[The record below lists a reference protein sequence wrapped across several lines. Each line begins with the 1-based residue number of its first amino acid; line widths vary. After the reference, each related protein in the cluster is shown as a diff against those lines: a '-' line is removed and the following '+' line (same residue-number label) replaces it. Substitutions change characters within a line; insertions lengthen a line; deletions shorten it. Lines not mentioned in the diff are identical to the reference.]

1 MNPLQ
6 ITLIALI
13 VLIVVTALITYFVRQ
28 KYYAQIDELNQ
39 EKTKVLD
46 EAPYDELEE
55 VAGLVITGQ
64 SYELRS
70 KLEKKWQEIESVKY
84 PILENHLYEAEQATD
99 RYRLPE
105 AKKSQEAAEDA
116 IEDIN
121 AEIKTLTKEL
131 LELIER
137 EQANLDKIDTI
148 KKRYHEVRKS
158 LLARS
163 FSFGPASDSFERKL
177 TLLENDFTQFSEFTV
192 SGDHEEA
199 NKIVESLH
207 QSIEET
213 EKQMEDIPPLLEHI
227 QDQYKNEIE
236 DLRNGYEAMTSEG
249 FIFPEDKILDKIDT
263 LEQDKQA
270 IYAVIRDLDLEKAQ
284 ADADTLGEKIDSVY
298 SEMELEIEA
307 KPEVYELLEDT
318 KRAIYYLQ
326 EENRR
331 LTGSV
336 NRLAQSYILIHNE
349 EAIIGRLE
357 GQVAENR
364 LAFENINEQLKDQSI
379 PYSVAYTELDEV
391 FEQLEH
397 LHKEYSKVSEYL
409 ENYRTEEVKL
419 KNDMLAMEQSMYEM
433 KRHLEN
439 ERLPGLPNNYLE
451 LFFSTSDR
459 IELLS
464 RELARPKIQ
473 LIEIRKLHKMCEEDV
488 LQLGEM
494 THELVRQVELIERT
508 SQRLY
513 RYKDTH
519 KGILETIRYSES
531 LFTDDFDYE
540 TSLRMVRE
548 KLENVDPGEYAKV
561 VADYEEETAE
571 EN

>member
-227 QDQYKNEIE
+227 QDQYKKEIE

>member
-6 ITLIALI
+6 IALI
-13 VLIVVTALITYFVRQ
+13 VLLVLIVVTALITYFVRK
-28 KYYAQIDELNQ
+28 KYYTQIDELNQ

-46 EAPYDELEE
+46 DAPYDELKE
-55 VAGLVITGQ
+55 VAGLNITGQ

-70 KLEKKWQEIESVKY
+70 KLENKWQEIESVKY
-84 PILENHLYEAEQATD
+84 PTLENHLYDAEQATD

-105 AKKSQEAAEDA
+105 SKKSQEAAEDT
-116 IEDIN
+116 IDEIN
-121 AEIKTLTKEL
+121 AEIKGLRAEL

-137 EQANLDKIDTI
+137 EQANLKKIDTI

-177 TLLENDFTQFSEFTV
+177 TLLENDFTQFSEYTV

-199 NKIVESLH
+199 NKVVKSLQ

-213 EKQMEDIPPLLEHI
+213 EKQMEDIPPLLDHI
-227 QDQYKNEIE
+227 QEQYKNDIE
-236 DLRNGYEAMTSEG
+236 DLRNGYDAMRNEG
-249 FIFPEDKILDKIDT
+249 FIFPEDNIIEKIDT
-263 LEQDKQA
+263 LEKDKQA

-284 ADADTLGEKIDSVY
+284 SDIDLLGEKIDSVY
-298 SEMELEIEA
+298 EEMELEIEA

-331 LTGSV
+331 LTGLV
-336 NRLAQSYILIHNE
+336 QRMIQSYILIHDE
-349 EAIIGRLE
+349 ESMIERLE
-357 GQVAENR
+357 AKVAENR
-364 LAFENINEQLKDQSI
+364 LAFEYINEQLKEQKI
-379 PYSVAYTELDEV
+379 PFSVAYGDLDTV
-391 FEQLEH
+391 FEELEH
-397 LHKEYSKVSEYL
+397 LNKEYSKVSEYL

-439 ERLPGLPNNYLE
+439 ERLPGLPTNYLE

-531 LFTDDFDYE
+531 LFSDDFDYE

-548 KLENVDPGEYAKV
+548 KLENVDQGAYAEV
-561 VADYEEETAE
+561 VAAYEEEIAE